1 MYVNVGRKADLL
13 YLDHTLILLRFLLPL
28 GLLKTIF
35 AVVHDLTDGRLCL
48 RSYLDK
54 VEIFLCGK
62 LLSLS
67 GGNDTELFTVI
78 AYKPNL
84 FVRDL
89 FIDLHFFD
97 TYNQAPPYALTGVT
111 GKIKARAQRCPR
123 SINNRKIRSY

>member
-13 YLDHTLILLRFLLPL
+13 YLDHTLILLRFLFPL
-28 GLLKTIF
+28 GLLKTVF

-67 GGNDTELFTVI
+67 GGNDT
-78 AYKPNL
+78 
-84 FVRDL
+84 
-89 FIDLHFFD
+89 
-97 TYNQAPPYALTGVT
+97 
-111 GKIKARAQRCPR
+111 
-123 SINNRKIRSY
+123 